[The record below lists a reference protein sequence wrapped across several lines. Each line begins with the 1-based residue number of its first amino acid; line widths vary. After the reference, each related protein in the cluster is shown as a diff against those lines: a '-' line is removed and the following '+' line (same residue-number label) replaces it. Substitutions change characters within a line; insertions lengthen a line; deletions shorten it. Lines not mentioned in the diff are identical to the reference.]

1 MNAKSMTNWLPTFN
15 MILFKNLRPS
25 LSLSLPSRQDM
36 RILVLTAAN
45 KIRKGKAIFFLIMWK
60 NVLCFYILYSS
71 RISVMTKITGKSR
84 ELHFTDKT
92 QK

>member
-15 MILFKNLRPS
+15 MILFKNLRPG

-45 KIRKGKAIFFLIMWK
+45 KIRKEKAILFLIMWK
-60 NVLCFYILYSS
+60 TFHISILFYILYN
-71 RISVMTKITGKSR
+71 R
-84 ELHFTDKT
+84 EGN
-92 QK
+92 